1 MISSTTVQVN
11 ICQKLSFLPQLTHN
25 MTTDCSLNNKFNTLK
40 LLNSSEHVEN
50 MLYTEIV
57 FDIQNNFCTQHVLP
71 MFCKKNS
78 FWQRFTCNWN
88 MLFWRFQYF
97 LISSHLYLRA
107 LEMKKTTILI
117 LKRVFE
123 IFLEEV
129 GPWLPL
135 GASRNGK
142 GIIPRLQLLVFLFYV
157 TSGIPFR
164 HLAVASGKFII

>member
-1 MISSTTVQVN
+1 M
-11 ICQKLSFLPQLTHN
+11 QKEQFLTKIYLY
-25 MTTDCSLNNKFNTLK
+25 LEYAIL
-40 LLNSSEHVEN
+40 EN
-50 MLYTEIV
+50 
-57 FDIQNNFCTQHVLP
+57 
-71 MFCKKNS
+71 
-78 FWQRFTCNWN
+78 
-88 MLFWRFQYF
+88 WRFQYF

-164 HLAVASGKFII
+164 HLAVASGKFIIYKSYRELFFFKIFLTQADVVALNLVSTGSICTVLLNWQYHKIIITV